1 MDFTSGQEKGE
12 IKRFIKQKLQR
23 LEDWDKDLPQIRM
36 LNKLLPKGI
45 GVHHAGLLPI
55 LKEMVEILF
64 SDGYLKLV
72 CATSTFATGLN
83 MPARCVVFT

>member
-1 MDFTSGQEKGE
+1 M
-12 IKRFIKQKLQR
+12 
-23 LEDWDKDLPQIRM
+23 EDWDKDLPQIQM

-83 MPARCVVFT
+83 MPARCVVFTQVTKMKDG